1 MGNRED
7 SIVLKKAF
15 NFALKVIDLNREL
28 LSRKEYVLSNQVVR
42 SGTSIGAN
50 INEALGGVSKKD
62 FQHKMALAFKE
73 ANETEYWLKLLK
85 YSNTADTENLLS
97 DISEVRRILAA
108 IIITSKSNQ
117 SKNVFTMW
125 NRRTAQCG

>member
-15 NFALKVIDLNREL
+15 DFALRIIQLNREL
-28 LSRKEYVLSNQVVR
+28 VAKHEFVLSKQVVR

-50 INEALGGVSKKD
+50 INEALGGVSAKD
-62 FQHKMALAFKE
+62 FQHKMSIAFKE

-85 YSNTADTENLLS
+85 YSDTQNTDRLITDVVELRKILS
-97 DISEVRRILAA
+97 S
-108 IIITSKSNQ
+108 IIITSKSNNQ
-117 SKNVFTMW
+117 TIKSQKPNLI
-125 NRRTAQCG
+125 

>member
-15 NFALKVIDLNREL
+15 DFALRIIQLNREL
-28 LSRKEYVLSNQVVR
+28 VAKHEFVLSKQVVR

-50 INEALGGVSKKD
+50 INEALGGVSAKD
-62 FQHKMALAFKE
+62 FQHKMSIAFKE

-85 YSNTADTENLLS
+85 YSDTQNTDKLITDVVELRKILS
-97 DISEVRRILAA
+97 S
-108 IIITSKSNQ
+108 IIITSKSNNQ
-117 SKNVFTMW
+117 TIKSQKPFLK
-125 NRRTAQCG
+125 

>member
-62 FQHKMALAFKE
+62 FQHKMALAFKQ

-85 YSNTADTENLLS
+85 YSNTTDTENLLS

-117 SKNVFTMW
+117 SKNGKSSTLDS
-125 NRRTAQCG
+125 

>member
-28 LSRKEYVLSNQVVR
+28 LLRKEYVLSNQVVR

-117 SKNVFTMW
+117 SKNGKSSTLDS
-125 NRRTAQCG
+125 

>member
-117 SKNVFTMW
+117 PKKRKSSTLDS
-125 NRRTAQCG
+125 

>member
-28 LSRKEYVLSNQVVR
+28 ISRKEYVLSNQVVR

-73 ANETEYWLKLLK
+73 SNETEYWLKLLE
-85 YSNTADTENLLS
+85 YSNTADTESLLS
-97 DISEVRRILAA
+97 DIEEVRRILAA

-117 SKNVFTMW
+117 SKN
-125 NRRTAQCG
+125 GKS

>member
-73 ANETEYWLKLLK
+73 ANETEYWLELLK

-117 SKNVFTMW
+117 SKNGKSSTLDS
-125 NRRTAQCG
+125 

>member
-85 YSNTADTENLLS
+85 YSNTADTESLLS
-97 DISEVRRILAA
+97 DIEEVRRILAA

-117 SKNVFTMW
+117 SKN
-125 NRRTAQCG
+125 GKS

>member
-62 FQHKMALAFKE
+62 FQQKMALAFKE

-117 SKNVFTMW
+117 SKNGKSSTLDS
-125 NRRTAQCG
+125 

>member
-15 NFALKVIDLNREL
+15 QFALKVIDLNREL
-28 LSRKEYVLSNQVVR
+28 VSRREYVLSNQVIR

-62 FQHKMALAFKE
+62 FQYKMALAFKE

-85 YSNTADTENLLS
+85 FSKTADTEDLLS
-97 DISEVRRILAA
+97 DVEEVRRILTA
-108 IIITSKSNQ
+108 IIITSKSNLSNQ
-117 SKNVFTMW
+117 E
-125 NRRTAQCG
+125 

>member
-15 NFALKVIDLNREL
+15 DFALRIILLNREL
-28 LSRKEYVLSNQVVR
+28 VAKHEFVLSKQVVR

-50 INEALGGVSKKD
+50 INEALGGVSAKD
-62 FQHKMALAFKE
+62 FQHKMSIAFKE

-85 YSNTADTENLLS
+85 YSDTQNTDKLITDVVELRKILS
-97 DISEVRRILAA
+97 S
-108 IIITSKSNQ
+108 IIITSKSNNQ
-117 SKNVFTMW
+117 TIKSQKPFLK
-125 NRRTAQCG
+125 

>member
-117 SKNVFTMW
+117 SKNGKSSTLDS
-125 NRRTAQCG
+125 

>member
-15 NFALKVIDLNREL
+15 EFALKIIALNKEL
-28 LSRKEYVLSNQVVR
+28 INNNEFVLSKQVLR

-50 INEALGGVSKKD
+50 INEALGGVGTKD
-62 FQHKMALAFKE
+62 FQHKLSIALKE

-85 YSNTADTENLLS
+85 FSETAETEILLNEF
-97 DISEVRRILAA
+97 IEIRKILTS
-108 IIITSKSNQ
+108 IILTSKSNN
-117 SKNVFTMW
+117 K
-125 NRRTAQCG
+125 

>member
-28 LSRKEYVLSNQVVR
+28 ISRKEHVLSNQVLR

-62 FQHKMALAFKE
+62 FQYKIALAFKE

-85 YSNTADTENLLS
+85 YSNTADTESLLT

-108 IIITSKSNQ
+108 IIITSKSNS
-117 SKNVFTMW
+117 SKKKEHNS
-125 NRRTAQCG
+125 

>member
-15 NFALKVIDLNREL
+15 EFALKIIALNKEL
-28 LSRKEYVLSNQVVR
+28 INNNEFVLSKQVLR

-50 INEALGGVSKKD
+50 INEALGGVSIKD
-62 FQHKMALAFKE
+62 FQHKLSIALKE

-85 YSNTADTENLLS
+85 FSETAETEILLNE
-97 DISEVRRILAA
+97 IIEIRKILTS
-108 IIITSKSNQ
+108 IILTSKSNN
-117 SKNVFTMW
+117 K
-125 NRRTAQCG
+125 

>member
-15 NFALKVIDLNREL
+15 EFALKIIALNKEL
-28 LSRKEYVLSNQVVR
+28 INNKELVLSKQVLR

-50 INEALGGVSKKD
+50 INEALGGVSTKD
-62 FQHKMALAFKE
+62 FQHKLSIALKE

-85 YSNTADTENLLS
+85 FQKRLKPRSCSTKLSKLEKSLL
-97 DISEVRRILAA
+97 LL
-108 IIITSKSNQ
+108 
-117 SKNVFTMW
+117 F
-125 NRRTAQCG
+125 

>member
-28 LSRKEYVLSNQVVR
+28 ISRKENVLSNQVLR

-62 FQHKMALAFKE
+62 FQYKIALAFKE

-85 YSNTADTENLLS
+85 YSNTADTESLLT

-108 IIITSKSNQ
+108 IIITSKSNS
-117 SKNVFTMW
+117 SKKKEHNS
-125 NRRTAQCG
+125 

>member
-15 NFALKVIDLNREL
+15 QFALKVIDLNREL
-28 LSRKEYVLSNQVVR
+28 VSRREYVLSNQVIR

-62 FQHKMALAFKE
+62 FQYKMALAFQLIK
-73 ANETEYWLKLLK
+73 
-85 YSNTADTENLLS
+85 NLRQ
-97 DISEVRRILAA
+97 V
-108 IIITSKSNQ
+108 
-117 SKNVFTMW
+117 
-125 NRRTAQCG
+125 

>member
-28 LSRKEYVLSNQVVR
+28 LSKKEYVLSNQVVR

-73 ANETEYWLKLLK
+73 SNETEYWLKLLE

-117 SKNVFTMW
+117 SKNGKSSTLDS
-125 NRRTAQCG
+125 